1 MTEEVKEQDVEL
13 TEDETVEEAHDPKNA
28 EAQSVDSVD
37 KAGDMT
43 GKAKMPNMGT
53 AKNNT
58 KQDPMPKT
66 KAGMINAMNMK
77 LMGMKKHD
85 LMASYGK
92 MMGMGEELEAS
103 EDATVVEQETPEVK
117 YDYNGEL
124 NALVESEATL
134 SEEFKAK
141 TAIIFE
147 SALKSKLAE
156 EIDRLEASYKEEL
169 ESEVNATKS
178 DLVEKVDS
186 YLNYV
191 VESWMEENKVAIQD
205 GLRTEIAE
213 NFMSKKKDLFEE
225 SYVEVPESKVDLVE
239 EISQQN
245 KELEQAHND
254 AMKRSLALAEE
265 VENFKRDR
273 VIRSASKDLA
283 ETQVEKLNKLVE
295 NIDFEDE
302 DTFAEKVKIIKE
314 TNFNKKSTAESPI
327 VEDTESTAEEEVEV
341 SGTMAQYVQALK
353 KTGVQ

>member
-1 MTEEVKEQDVEL
+1 
-13 TEDETVEEAHDPKNA
+13 
-28 EAQSVDSVD
+28 
-37 KAGDMT
+37 
-43 GKAKMPNMGT
+43 
-53 AKNNT
+53 
-58 KQDPMPKT
+58 
-66 KAGMINAMNMK
+66 
-77 LMGMKKHD
+77 
-85 LMASYGK
+85 MASYGK

-191 VESWMEENKVAIQD
+191 VESWMEENKIAIQD

-213 NFMSKKKDLFEE
+213 NFMSKMKDLFEE

>member
-1 MTEEVKEQDVEL
+1 
-13 TEDETVEEAHDPKNA
+13 
-28 EAQSVDSVD
+28 
-37 KAGDMT
+37 
-43 GKAKMPNMGT
+43 
-53 AKNNT
+53 
-58 KQDPMPKT
+58 
-66 KAGMINAMNMK
+66 
-77 LMGMKKHD
+77 
-85 LMASYGK
+85 
-92 MMGMGEELEAS
+92 
-103 EDATVVEQETPEVK
+103 
-117 YDYNGEL
+117 
-124 NALVESEATL
+124 
-134 SEEFKAK
+134 
-141 TAIIFE
+141 
-147 SALKSKLAE
+147 
-156 EIDRLEASYKEEL
+156 
-169 ESEVNATKS
+169 
-178 DLVEKVDS
+178 
-186 YLNYV
+186 
-191 VESWMEENKVAIQD
+191 MEENKIAIQA

-213 NFMSKKKDLFEE
+213 NFMSKMKDLFEE

>member
-77 LMGMKKHD
+77 LMSMKKHD

-191 VESWMEENKVAIQD
+191 VESWMEENKIAIQD

-213 NFMSKKKDLFEE
+213 NFMSKMKDLFEE